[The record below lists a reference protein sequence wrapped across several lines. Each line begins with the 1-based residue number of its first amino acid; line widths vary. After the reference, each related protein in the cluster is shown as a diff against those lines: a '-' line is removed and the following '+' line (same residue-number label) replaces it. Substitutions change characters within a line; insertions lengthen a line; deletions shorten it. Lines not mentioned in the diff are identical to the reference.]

1 MKITITFLKIYLRW
15 FFFGIALFFIV
26 NTFQSNW
33 GTLITVTL
41 DDQSYYLLILAFFV
55 TLFSHIWSA
64 LVWFKLLKVFNHPIT
79 QKWGIKVYLTTNIAK
94 YIPGNIGHF
103 YGRILAISQQGVS
116 FRIASFSVLLE
127 PLFMANS
134 AIAISLLSN
143 LAIANKTTNNI
154 YFFLIQIIIMLIG
167 LFIVHPFFI
176 NKIIFYLKEMK
187 QDNIYDNTCLEI
199 YPKTIL
205 LGEMVFILLRGL
217 GFILTWIAF
226 IPISVFQIPLLL
238 NAFSLAWLLGLVIPG
253 APSGIG
259 IFEATMILL
268 LKTENF
274 PIQILLSTITIFRL
288 ISILAEVTG
297 AGLGFLTKE

>member
-1 MKITITFLKIYLRW
+1 MKIVVTFLKIYLRW
-15 FFFGIALFFIV
+15 FIFGIALLFIV
-26 NTFQSNW
+26 NTFQNNW
-33 GTLITVTL
+33 STVITVTL
-41 DDQSYYLLILAFFV
+41 NNQSYYLLILAFLI
-55 TLFSHIWSA
+55 TLLAHIWSA
-64 LVWFKLLKVFNHPIT
+64 LVWFKILKILKQPMT
-79 QKWGIKVYLTTNIAK
+79 KKWGLKVYLTTNISK

-116 FRIASFSVLLE
+116 LKIASFSVLLE

-134 AIAISLLSN
+134 ALIISLLSN
-143 LAIANKTTNNI
+143 LIRPNKVTEHL
-154 YFFLIQIIIMLIG
+154 YFFVAQIIIMSIG
-167 LFIVHPFFI
+167 LLIIHPFFI
-176 NKIIFYLKEMK
+176 NKVFLYLKGIK
-187 QDNIYDNTCLEI
+187 QNNVHDNTWIET

-205 LGEMVFILLRGL
+205 LGEIGFILLRGL

-226 IPISVFQIPLLL
+226 IPLSFFQIPLLL
-238 NAFSLAWLLGLVIPG
+238 NAFSLSWLLGLVIPG

-259 IFEATMILL
+259 VIEATMIFL

-297 AGLGFLTKE
+297 AGFGLLTKK